1 MAENM
6 PKSIEA
12 IRKKSEELGLSE
24 EQTQEI
30 VGKMYQGMD
39 DMVHGILDPEY
50 FAMLAKGMT
59 HDKDVDQAHDEGMAA
74 GLSKKVDDK
83 LRSLEASQERVSG
96 KQSPIKRPEPKQK
109 RSRNMFLAGD
119 EDEY

>member
-1 MAENM
+1 MKEEHKIQSLNCLVAFVQLKIRIYLETADKKLGDYEHIAANFGISAAE
-6 PKSIEA
+6 A
-12 IRKKSEELGLSE
+12 LREL
-24 EQTQEI
+24 
-30 VGKMYQGMD
+30 
-39 DMVHGILDPEY
+39 
-50 FAMLAKGMT
+50 
-59 HDKDVDQAHDEGMAA
+59 
-74 GLSKKVDDK
+74 KKVDDK